1 MIATS
6 VLSLGTT
13 SVTVASPGEK
23 APDVLVSFYKYI
35 SRAHHHSSLVARAF
49 GAPRPPM
56 ASSGVLGR
64 VASLPSRV
72 SRPLVSLLRRSPREL
87 SLVYLL
93 KALDSY
99 GYFALS
105 EVFTLYLSDEFGVDD
120 VTAGTYYGLW
130 GTAITVY
137 GVLTGFLVDALGV
150 RRSLA
155 CSYALQ
161 FASRVALAWTR
172 DVRIVLAVVFLVQ
185 PLGSAWG
192 APVMTIAIKRLTRPP
207 DRTLG
212 FGVFYAMMNVAALVS
227 GVAIDAIRLGLP
239 SGLPGASEG
248 RGDAMARPVRVVVA
262 STAVTSLLAGAVAWH
277 FREPPSGTNEDED
290 EAEDSEET
298 FPARGPSAPSAPKRE
313 ISRDVSGDGVGDG
326 SAPLSLGSE
335 ARRSSSS
342 SSSSSSVSSLLRSR
356 TFWQFLAMALFTLN
370 LKQIFRHMDAT
381 FPKYAV
387 RAFGCSAP
395 FGSIYAIN
403 PALIIVGVPIVAALT
418 PRTRHFDMIFRGSWI
433 TALAPFV
440 VAYSQTYAG
449 AIGFVVLLSLGEMVW
464 SPRWYDYTM
473 ACAPAGRE
481 GVFGAM
487 ALMPL
492 FFAKLPVGVLG
503 GVLLRRYCPGRGGE
517 EGDCPSGGGG
527 EEGTRGENT
536 PPCDGRSM
544 WAVVGL
550 VTLASPVLILIFH
563 PWLRDSGED
572 AYTRRG
578 GGGDGGGKYERLG
591 DLAFEGGGCGG
602 GAEGGG
608 VELAERRPLR
618 LKEDPE
624 FGDSDE
630 GDPDRE
636 GGEG

>member
-1 MIATS
+1 M
-6 VLSLGTT
+6 
-13 SVTVASPGEK
+13 
-23 APDVLVSFYKYI
+23 LVSFYKYI

-290 EAEDSEET
+290 EASASAEESEET
-298 FPARGPSAPSAPKRE
+298 FPARGPSAPSAPKRD
-313 ISRDVSGDGVGDG
+313 ISRAVYGDASRRLRASVDPRRGDLPPPPPPPR
-326 SAPLSLGSE
+326 S
-335 ARRSSSS
+335 RRSCALGRSGSSS
-342 SSSSSSVSSLLRSR
+342 
-356 TFWQFLAMALFTLN
+356 
-370 LKQIFRHMDAT
+370 
-381 FPKYAV
+381 
-387 RAFGCSAP
+387 
-395 FGSIYAIN
+395 
-403 PALIIVGVPIVAALT
+403 
-418 PRTRHFDMIFRGSWI
+418 
-433 TALAPFV
+433 
-440 VAYSQTYAG
+440 
-449 AIGFVVLLSLGEMVW
+449 
-464 SPRWYDYTM
+464 
-473 ACAPAGRE
+473 
-481 GVFGAM
+481 
-487 ALMPL
+487 
-492 FFAKLPVGVLG
+492 
-503 GVLLRRYCPGRGGE
+503 
-517 EGDCPSGGGG
+517 
-527 EEGTRGENT
+527 
-536 PPCDGRSM
+536 
-544 WAVVGL
+544 
-550 VTLASPVLILIFH
+550 
-563 PWLRDSGED
+563 PWLCSRS
-572 AYTRRG
+572 T
-578 GGGDGGGKYERLG
+578 
-591 DLAFEGGGCGG
+591 
-602 GAEGGG
+602 
-608 VELAERRPLR
+608 
-618 LKEDPE
+618 
-624 FGDSDE
+624 
-630 GDPDRE
+630 
-636 GGEG
+636 

>member
-1 MIATS
+1 
-6 VLSLGTT
+6 
-13 SVTVASPGEK
+13 
-23 APDVLVSFYKYI
+23 
-35 SRAHHHSSLVARAF
+35 
-49 GAPRPPM
+49 M

-298 FPARGPSAPSAPKRE
+298 FPARGPSAASAPKRD
-313 ISRDVSGDGVGDG
+313 ISRDVSGDDVGDG

-517 EGDCPSGGGG
+517 EGDCPSGGG
-527 EEGTRGENT
+527 EEGTRGEVPAAPA

-591 DLAFEGGGCGG
+591 DLAFEGGGGGG
-602 GAEGGG
+602 GAGGGG

-636 GGEG
+636 GGEGRGARGRRRSASPPRTDRVPPWTYRGESEPPRTFGAADDA

>member
-1 MIATS
+1 M
-6 VLSLGTT
+6 
-13 SVTVASPGEK
+13 
-23 APDVLVSFYKYI
+23 LVSFYKYI

-227 GVAIDAIRLGLP
+227 ASPSTPSDWASRADSPARAKGWATPWRGPCALSSRAPPSPASSREPSRGTSENPQRNERGRGRGLGL
-239 SGLPGASEG
+239 GGGFGGDVPG
-248 RGDAMARPVRVVVA
+248 ARPV
-262 STAVTSLLAGAVAWH
+262 GAVGA
-277 FREPPSGTNEDED
+277 
-290 EAEDSEET
+290 EARHLARRLRRRRRRRLRASLPRIRGEEIFLLLLLLLLGLVALALSDVLAVPRHGSVHAQPET
-298 FPARGPSAPSAPKRE
+298 DFPAHG
-313 ISRDVSGDGVGDG
+313 RDVSEVRR
-326 SAPLSLGSE
+326 ARVRVLGAFRLHLTPST
-335 ARRSSSS
+335 RRSSSS
-342 SSSSSSVSSLLRSR
+342 ASRSS
-356 TFWQFLAMALFTLN
+356 
-370 LKQIFRHMDAT
+370 
-381 FPKYAV
+381 
-387 RAFGCSAP
+387 
-395 FGSIYAIN
+395 
-403 PALIIVGVPIVAALT
+403 
-418 PRTRHFDMIFRGSWI
+418 
-433 TALAPFV
+433 
-440 VAYSQTYAG
+440 
-449 AIGFVVLLSLGEMVW
+449 
-464 SPRWYDYTM
+464 
-473 ACAPAGRE
+473 
-481 GVFGAM
+481 
-487 ALMPL
+487 
-492 FFAKLPVGVLG
+492 
-503 GVLLRRYCPGRGGE
+503 
-517 EGDCPSGGGG
+517 
-527 EEGTRGENT
+527 
-536 PPCDGRSM
+536 PP
-544 WAVVGL
+544 
-550 VTLASPVLILIFH
+550 
-563 PWLRDSGED
+563 
-572 AYTRRG
+572 
-578 GGGDGGGKYERLG
+578 
-591 DLAFEGGGCGG
+591 
-602 GAEGGG
+602 
-608 VELAERRPLR
+608 
-618 LKEDPE
+618 
-624 FGDSDE
+624 
-630 GDPDRE
+630 
-636 GGEG
+636 